1 METRRNALEMLRK
14 ISKSIMLCEEP
25 LIRHELMKDG
35 ICLSGMADNMLEL
48 AEGMTADERDRYKEE
63 GLYEKLVNLEQECD

>member
-1 METRRNALEMLRK
+1 
-14 ISKSIMLCEEP
+14 
-25 LIRHELMKDG
+25 
-35 ICLSGMADNMLEL
+35 MADNMLEL